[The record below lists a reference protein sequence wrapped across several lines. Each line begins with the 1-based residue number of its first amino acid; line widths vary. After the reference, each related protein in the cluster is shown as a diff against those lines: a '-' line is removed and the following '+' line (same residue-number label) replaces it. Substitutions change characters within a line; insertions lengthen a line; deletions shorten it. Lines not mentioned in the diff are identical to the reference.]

1 MLKEKDRQS
10 IDIARLYYESEYS
23 QQQISDLL
31 NISRPTIS
39 KLLNYAKEKGYVTVQ
54 INDPADISNS
64 LSIKLKNKY
73 NLDDAIIAHCPLN
86 NDDDIKNHIG
96 RIAAKYLYENI
107 KDNDIIGISWGTTMY
122 SVAKQLI
129 NKNLKNVQV
138 VQLKGGLS
146 YTNSNTY
153 APEIVQLFTDAFHA
167 CGRSLP
173 LPVVFDTPK
182 LKEITEKDSH
192 ISEIIKMGKKAN
204 VAVFSI
210 GTVRDNALLFRLGYF
225 NEDEKKRIQDN
236 AVGDICS
243 RFFDINGEICDSTIN
258 ARTVGIELDELKKKQ
273 TRILVAGGQK
283 KVDALH
289 VALFSKIANVL
300 VTDQY
305 TAELL
310 LKK

>member
-10 IDIARLYYESEYS
+10 INVARLYYESEYS
-23 QQQISDLL
+23 QQQISNLL

-39 KLLNYAKEKGYVTVQ
+39 KLLNYAKEKGYVTIQ
-54 INDPADISNS
+54 INDPVDIFNN
-64 LSIKLKNKY
+64 LAVELKNKY
-73 NLDDAIIAHCPLN
+73 SLEDVIIAHCPLN
-86 NDDDIKNHIG
+86 NDYDIKKHIG
-96 RIAAKYLYENI
+96 RMAAKYLYDNI

-122 SVAKQLI
+122 SVAKQLV
-129 NKNLKNVQV
+129 NKNLNNVQV

-153 APEIVQLFTDAFHA
+153 ASEILQLFTDAFNA
-167 CGRSLP
+167 YGRLLP

-210 GTVRDNALLFRLGYF
+210 GTVLDDSLLFRLGYF
-225 NEDEKKRIQDN
+225 KEDEKKRIQDN
-236 AVGDICS
+236 AIGDVFS
-243 RFFDINGEICDSTIN
+243 RFFNSNGEICDSNIN
-258 ARTVGIELDELKKKQ
+258 ARTVGIELDELKKKK
-273 TRILVAGGQK
+273 TRILVAGGEK
-283 KVDALH
+283 KLEALH
-289 VALFSKIANVL
+289 VALLSKMANIL
-300 VTDQY
+300 ITDQY

-310 LKK
+310 LNR